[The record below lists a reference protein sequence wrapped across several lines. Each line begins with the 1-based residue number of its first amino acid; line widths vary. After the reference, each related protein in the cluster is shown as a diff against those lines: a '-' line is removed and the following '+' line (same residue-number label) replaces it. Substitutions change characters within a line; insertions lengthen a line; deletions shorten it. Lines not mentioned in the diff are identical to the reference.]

1 MSECLI
7 EIVNKLKDYNKNK
20 AFIIGYSQNLCSGND
35 DKYKKVK
42 QEVEY
47 IDFCLTLIS
56 ATSKEILEMIYFKNM
71 SLSDISRVFCV
82 CKGTIQY
89 RKEKALKEF
98 IKIYK

>member
-20 AFIIGYSQNLCSGND
+20 AFVMGYSQNLCSGND

-56 ATSKEILEMIYFKNM
+56 ATGKEILELIYFKNM
-71 SLSDISRVFCV
+71 SLTEVSRVLCV
-82 CKGTIQY
+82 SKSTIYYKKKQ
-89 RKEKALKEF
+89 ALKELE
-98 IKIYK
+98 KIYK